1 MRMYDIIHKKRNG
14 GELSHQEI
22 SWLVKAV
29 TEGSVPDYQVSAL
42 LMAIYFKGMTP
53 DETVDFTWEMARSG
67 DMADLS
73 PIPGPKVDKH
83 STGGVG
89 DKTSLI
95 VGPIAA
101 ACGVKIAKMSGRGLG
116 HTGGTVDKLESIPGL
131 SMDVPRERFYEIV
144 ISTGIAI
151 VGQSGSLCP
160 ADKKLYALR
169 DVTATVDSLPL
180 IAASIMSKKLAA
192 GADAILLD
200 VKLGS
205 GAFMKTQ
212 PEASELAQ
220 LMVDT
225 GNKAGRRTAAMITDM
240 DMPLGRCIGNA
251 LEVREAAEV
260 LHGAGDAR
268 LTELCLELAA
278 GMIVLAGL
286 AGDRESA
293 LSMARE
299 TIETG
304 RAFKVLCDMVSAQG
318 GDASC
323 LEGTDKLPLSPCG
336 LTVTAPES
344 GYITALDAETCGL
357 AAMELGAGR
366 ESKEDEIDYGAGI
379 MLLANKGSKVEQGQ
393 PIAKL
398 YAQSEA
404 RCKRAKERFLSALT
418 IEKEEPEARPLI
430 IERIGI

>member
-1 MRMYDIIHKKRNG
+1 MRMYDIIHKKRQG
-14 GELSHQEI
+14 AELSTEEI
-22 SWLVKAV
+22 GWLVRGV
-29 TEGSVPDYQVSAL
+29 TEGSVPDYQISAL
-42 LMAIYFKGMTP
+42 LMAIWFKGMTP
-53 DETVDFTWEMARSG
+53 KETVDLTWAMARSG

-73 PIPGPKVDKH
+73 PIPGVKVDKH

-131 SMDVPRERFYEIV
+131 HMDIPRERFYEIV
-144 ISTGIAI
+144 GETGIAI

-205 GAFMKTQ
+205 GAFMKTL
-212 PEASELAQ
+212 PEAQELAE

-225 GNKAGRRTAAMITDM
+225 GNSAGRRTAAMITDM

-251 LEVREAAEV
+251 LEVSEAVEV
-260 LHGAGDAR
+260 LRGKGDPR
-268 LTELCLELAA
+268 LTELSLELAA
-278 GMIVLAGL
+278 GMILLADL
-286 AGDRESA
+286 APERDAA
-293 LSMARE
+293 LAMARE
-299 TIETG
+299 AVGSG
-304 RAFKVLCDMVSAQG
+304 RAIKTLCAMVSAQG
-318 GDASC
+318 GDPGC
-323 LEGTDKLPLSPCG
+323 LEDTGRLPLSPCT
-336 LTVTAPES
+336 LTVEAPGS
-344 GYITALDAETCGL
+344 GYISALDAEACGL

-366 ESKEDEIDYGAGI
+366 ESKEDAVDYGAGI
-379 MLLANKGSKVEQGQ
+379 VLLANKGDPVEKGR

-398 YAQSEA
+398 YAQSGEQC
-404 RCKRAKERFLSALT
+404 RRGMERFLSALS
-418 IEKEEPEARPLI
+418 IEKERPESQPLI
-430 IERIGI
+430 VKRIGI